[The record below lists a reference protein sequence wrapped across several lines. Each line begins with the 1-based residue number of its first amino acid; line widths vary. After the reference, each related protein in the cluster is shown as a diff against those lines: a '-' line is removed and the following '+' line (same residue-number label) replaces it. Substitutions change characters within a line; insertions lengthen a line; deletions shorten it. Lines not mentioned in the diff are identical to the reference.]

1 MRLQRMRL
9 ARMRQLSR
17 TKLLRTSQRVVSV
30 KRAPPTRV
38 RQLMQQLK
46 MPPVEMKTVL
56 L

>member
-9 ARMRQLSR
+9 PRMRQLSK
-17 TKLLRTSQRVVSV
+17 TKLLRTSLQMVSV

-46 MPPVEMKTVL
+46 MPPVEMKTAL